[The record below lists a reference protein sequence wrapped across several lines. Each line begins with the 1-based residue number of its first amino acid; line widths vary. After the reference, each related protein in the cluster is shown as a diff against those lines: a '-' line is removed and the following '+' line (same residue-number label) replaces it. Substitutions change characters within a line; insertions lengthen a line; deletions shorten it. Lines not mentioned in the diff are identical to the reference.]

1 MTRVIVHVRAAKIQ
15 ALKKSIPK
23 GDKKKKKEVGA
34 EIAQLELE
42 LEERHKKDLEEQ
54 TLGLP
59 KDESG
64 GGEDG
69 AIDQRMEGLN
79 LTSLA
84 ADGKEGEGQS
94 AAKVAGGGGKKSR
107 AQKRKVISKING

>member
-1 MTRVIVHVRAAKIQ
+1 MVHAAKIQ

-42 LEERHKKDLEEQ
+42 LEERHKKELEEQ
-54 TLGLP
+54 TLGLL
-59 KDESG
+59 KDESR

-69 AIDQRMEGLN
+69 AIDQRMEGLS
-79 LTSLA
+79 LTSHA
-84 ADGKEGEGQS
+84 ADGKEGEGES
-94 AAKVAGGGGKKSR
+94 AAKVLTAGGGGKKSR
-107 AQKRKVISKING
+107 AQKRKVISKINGLII